1 VTVTEKQPIDRALKR
16 RDILRR
22 GGIGALTLA
31 AAPWVAGRS
40 ARAEPIEL
48 NVATVGGV
56 ITDGLR
62 RIFGEPFT
70 QQTGIKVNFGSGTSL
85 ALAKL
90 QASTRPAQW
99 DIINL
104 TGAEQQLAI
113 RDQLAVPY
121 DYGIIDASHMPP
133 EYREIYGVK
142 YSVFM
147 FAMAWDRRKIPD
159 DQAPKNWTEF
169 WDTKK
174 YPGKRSLDANISDGS
189 IIEAALLADGVAL
202 DKLYPLDVERALK
215 SLERLGRDNIIW
227 YNANQEPIQQMISGE
242 VALSSAFHGRV
253 IVANRSGAQLGFTPD
268 YSAVS
273 GNYLCVTPTSA
284 HQKEA
289 FQFLNFLLSNA
300 AADVEYIKLT
310 TYAMPNTATIPL
322 LPKDVAEI
330 LPTNPAL
337 KGKLFFK
344 DDAWWAAN
352 LEKTLQRFKEWQIG

>member
-1 VTVTEKQPIDRALKR
+1 MTAKKSMQRAMPR
-16 RDILRR
+16 RELLRR
-22 GGIGALTLA
+22 GGLGALTWA
-31 AAPWVAGRS
+31 AAPALVRRV
-40 ARAEPIEL
+40 ARAEATEI

-70 QQTGIKVNFGSGTSL
+70 KETGIKVNFGSGTSL

-90 QASTRPAQW
+90 QASTNPAQW

-104 TGAEQQLAI
+104 SGAEEQLAI
-113 RDQLAVPY
+113 RDKLIVPY
-121 DYGIIDASHMPP
+121 DYSIVDSSRMPTG
-133 EYREIYGVK
+133 YREPYGVK
-142 YSVFM
+142 YSAFM

-159 DQAPKNWTEF
+159 DKAPKTWAEF
-169 WDTKK
+169 WDTKR

-189 IIEAALLADGVAL
+189 IMEAALLADGVAL

-215 SLERLGRDNIIW
+215 SLERLGRPNIIW

-253 IVANRSGAQLGFTPD
+253 VVANRSGAQLGFTPA

-273 GNYLCVTPTSA
+273 GNYMCVTPTSA
-284 HQKEA
+284 HKKEA
-289 FQFLNFLLSNA
+289 FQFLSFLLSNTT
-300 AADVEYIKLT
+300 ADVEYIKLT
-310 TYAMPNTATIPL
+310 TYAMPNTETVPL
-322 LPKDVAEI
+322 LPKDIADI
-330 LPTNPAL
+330 LPTNPAY
-337 KGKLFFK
+337 KDKVFFK
-344 DDAWWAAN
+344 DDSWWAAN

>member
-1 VTVTEKQPIDRALKR
+1 VTEKKLIHRAVPR
-16 RDILRR
+16 REILRR
-22 GGIGALTLA
+22 GGLGALTLA
-31 AAPWVAGRS
+31 AAPAFVTRI
-40 ARAEPIEL
+40 ARAEEVEI

-70 QQTGIKVNFGSGTSL
+70 KETGIKVNFGSGTSL

-90 QASTRPAQW
+90 QASTNPAQW
-99 DIINL
+99 DIVNL
-104 TGAEQQLAI
+104 SGAEEQLAI
-113 RDQLAVPY
+113 RDKLVVPY
-121 DYGIIDASHMPP
+121 DYGIVDSSHMPP
-133 EYREIYGVK
+133 EYKETYGVK
-142 YSVFM
+142 YSAFM

-159 DQAPKNWTEF
+159 DQAPKTWAEF

-189 IIEAALLADGVAL
+189 IIEAALLANGVAL
-202 DKLYPLDVERALK
+202 DSLYPLDVDRALK
-215 SLERLGRDNIIW
+215 SLERLGRDHIIW

-284 HQKEA
+284 HKKEA
-289 FQFLNFLLSNA
+289 FQFLNFLLSNT

-310 TYAMPNTATIPL
+310 TYAMPNTATFDL
-322 LPKDVAEI
+322 LPKDVADI

-337 KGKLFFK
+337 KGKVFFK
-344 DDAWWAAN
+344 DDSWWAAN
-352 LEKTLQRFKEWQIG
+352 LEKTLQRFKEWQLS